1 MKYDQGC
8 LDGFFAKHREVM
20 KNNDEHRRLEEEFS
34 TFKQDKKYFQSFY
47 IINLTSRYIFAEIDL
62 LFVSVQM

>member
-1 MKYDQGC
+1 MV
-8 LDGFFAKHREVM
+8 FFAEHREVI
-20 KNNDEHRRLEEEFS
+20 KNNDEQRQSHSHLKEEFS